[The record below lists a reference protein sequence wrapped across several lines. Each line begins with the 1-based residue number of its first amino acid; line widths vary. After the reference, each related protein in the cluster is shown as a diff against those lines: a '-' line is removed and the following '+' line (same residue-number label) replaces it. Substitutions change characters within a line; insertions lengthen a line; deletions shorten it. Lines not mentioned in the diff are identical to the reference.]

1 MFHDVLCDF
10 FMNETADG
18 IDDVIMSKDVV
29 EMIKQNTLR
38 SADRE
43 SNA

>member
-1 MFHDVLCDF
+1 MFHDVLCDW

-29 EMIKQNTLR
+29 EMKQKY
-38 SADRE
+38 SAVCKPGK
-43 SNA
+43 

>member
-1 MFHDVLCDF
+1 
-10 FMNETADG
+10 MNETADG
-18 IDDVIMSKDVV
+18 IDDVIMSEDVV

-38 SADRE
+38 SADWE